1 MAKETL
7 SQAALNTILQGVNAP
22 TASAVNFDTG
32 AGTSTYALAVYDK
45 EGNLLGYVPVFD
57 TAAFDA
63 A

>member
-7 SQAALNTILQGVNAP
+7 SQAALNTILQGTNAP
-22 TASAVNFDTG
+22 VASAVDFEAG
-32 AGTSTYALAVYDK
+32 AGTSTYALPVYDK

-57 TAAFDA
+57 TTAFDA